1 MHISQSK
8 ICMMH
13 MFTYYPRFRKCSTL
27 NKITK
32 ENIRITMY
40 MYNNGNSVESFWC
53 QLFSYNKNNII
64 FFRMVARDFIM
75 NFWGKKMLIY
85 TVLEM
90 KIWIYWSESNSWIYF
105 YIVLNTNWKIYWSEQ
120 SFIGLWA
127 GGPVLIVRTVYKK
140 TIINTIIWNKMLY
153 S

>member
-85 TVLEM
+85 KNIYSPRNENLNLLVRIKFLNLFLYSSKYKLKNLLVRT
-90 KIWIYWSESNSWIYF
+90 KFYWS
-105 YIVLNTNWKIYWSEQ
+105 L
-120 SFIGLWA
+120 GR
-127 GGPVLIVRTVYKK
+127 RTSAHREDC
-140 TIINTIIWNKMLY
+140 I
-153 S
+153 